1 MCAEQLEIALFFP
14 RLTVHS
20 GGVERT
26 LKVVEY
32 GHRANLH
39 FTAFVSS
46 DVIQDREVQRRLDS
60 LERSGLLALQR
71 IGSNHAPHGRF
82 DAAMIPSEF
91 WIPALRRIRSQGI
104 RAPVFIEF
112 HQLPYIG
119 TFDVLKTVGVDD
131 PTMFDLVRFPFVSSR
146 ILGDG
151 VPFFAFQT
159 VACLSSVRSLARFR
173 EGSVMAVTP
182 VTAKNLA
189 SLGYPKKPF
198 VPEIH
203 VGVEPD
209 SVRGPSEGDP
219 LMYDG
224 VYVGRFHPHKGFLD
238 LPLIAARMN
247 KALGRDVKIAVCGSP
262 QFPRHLALFERRV
275 RALGV
280 EKNLVMRRW
289 LSREDLYATIRRSK
303 VLLYP
308 SYVDAFSITV
318 LESLCLGVPVL
329 AYGIDALRMI
339 WAGRKGVYLS
349 PVGNPTAL
357 AQRYADLER
366 AQAFSTI
373 RNEMARQAE
382 VLEREFTWERA
393 VEQERAF
400 LAGTAG

>member
-1 MCAEQLEIALFFP
+1 MCPDRLDVALFFP
-14 RLTVHS
+14 RLTVFS

-32 GHRANLH
+32 SDRANLH
-39 FTAFVSS
+39 FTAYISPA
-46 DVIQDREVQRRLDS
+46 VIRDSEVRRRLDA
-60 LERSGLLALQR
+60 LERSGRVALR
-71 IGSNHAPHGRF
+71 TIGSDHTSPERF

-91 WIPALRRIRSQGI
+91 WIPALRRIRAQRI

-131 PTMFDLVRFPFVSSR
+131 PGVIDLVRFPFVSSK

-151 VPFFAFQT
+151 LPFFAFQT
-159 VACLSSVRSLARFR
+159 AACVSSVRSLARFR
-173 EGSVMAVTP
+173 QGRVMAVTP

-189 SLGYPKKPF
+189 ALRYPKRPF
-198 VPEIH
+198 VPDVH

-209 SVRGPSEGDP
+209 AVRTSTEEE
-219 LMYDG
+219 
-224 VYVGRFHPHKGFLD
+224 
-238 LPLIAARMN
+238 
-247 KALGRDVKIAVCGSP
+247 LGRDVKIAVCGSP

-275 RALGV
+275 RSLGV
-280 EKNLVMRRW
+280 EKNLVMLRW

-303 VLLYP
+303 LLLYP

-329 AYGIDALRMI
+329 AYAIDALRMI
-339 WAGRKGVYLS
+339 WAARKGVYLS
-349 PVGNPTAL
+349 PVGNPTAF
-357 AQRYADLER
+357 AARYAELER
-366 AQAFSTI
+366 TQALSSI
-373 RNEMARQAE
+373 RKETARQVE

-393 VEQERAF
+393 VKQERAF
-400 LAGTAG
+400 LESAAS

>member
-1 MCAEQLEIALFFP
+1 MCAEQLDVALFFP

-26 LKVVEY
+26 LKIVEY

-46 DVIQDREVQRRLDS
+46 DVIRDKEVQRRLDS
-60 LERSGLLALQR
+60 LERSGLLALRR
-71 IGSNHAPHGRF
+71 IGSNHVPPGRF

-91 WIPALRRIRSQGI
+91 WIPALHRIRAQRI

-131 PTMFDLVRFPFVSSR
+131 PGFIDLVRFPFVSSR

-151 VPFFAFQT
+151 IPFFAFQT

-198 VPEIH
+198 VPDIH
-203 VGVEPD
+203 VGVEAE
-209 SVRGPSEGDP
+209 SVRIPSVGGPM
-219 LMYDG
+219 MYDG
-224 VYVGRFHPHKGFLD
+224 AYVGRFHPHKGFLD

-247 KALGRDVKIAVCGSP
+247 QALGRDVKIAVCGAP
-262 QFPRHLALFERRV
+262 QFPRHLAHFERRV

-289 LSREDLYATIRRSK
+289 LSRGDLYATIRQSK

-349 PVGNPTAL
+349 PVGNPTAF
-357 AQRYADLER
+357 AQRFADLER
-366 AQAFSTI
+366 AQAFSTV
-373 RNEMARQAE
+373 RNEMARQAD
-382 VLEREFTWERA
+382 VLVREFTWERA

>member
-1 MCAEQLEIALFFP
+1 MCPDRLDVALFFP
-14 RLTVHS
+14 RLTVFS

-32 GHRANLH
+32 SDRANLR
-39 FTAFVSS
+39 FTAYISPA
-46 DVIQDREVQRRLDS
+46 VIRDSEVRRRLDA
-60 LERSGLLALQR
+60 LERSGRVALR
-71 IGSNHAPHGRF
+71 TIGSDHTSPERF

-91 WIPALRRIRSQGI
+91 WIPALRRIRAQRI

-131 PTMFDLVRFPFVSSR
+131 PGVIDLVRFPFVSSK

-151 VPFFAFQT
+151 LPFFAFQT
-159 VACLSSVRSLARFR
+159 AACVSSVRSLARFR
-173 EGSVMAVTP
+173 QGRVMAVTP

-189 SLGYPKKPF
+189 ALRYPKRPF
-198 VPEIH
+198 VPDVH

-209 SVRGPSEGDP
+209 AVRTSTEEGPIA
-219 LMYDG
+219 YDG

-247 KALGRDVKIAVCGSP
+247 QALGRDVKIAVCGSP

-275 RALGV
+275 RSLGV
-280 EKNLVMRRW
+280 EKNLVMLRW

-303 VLLYP
+303 LLLYP

-329 AYGIDALRMI
+329 AYAIDALRMI
-339 WAGRKGVYLS
+339 WAARKGVYRS
-349 PVGNPTAL
+349 PVGNPTAF
-357 AQRYADLER
+357 AARYAELER
-366 AQAFSTI
+366 TQALSSI
-373 RNEMARQAE
+373 RKETARQVE

-393 VEQERAF
+393 VKQERAF
-400 LAGTAG
+400 LESAAS